1 MSSDAWRPE
10 DVEDDAE
17 EFEDDGEEVVED
29 GGEVEDDGEEVSEL
43 VLSVSY
49 KKQPIGLAV
58 EVSRT
63 WVFSGLTADLGVE
76 VEGAWFAISVSCNRH
91 KISND
96 QFHLCDVQQQKRWME
111 IQKKMRD
118 QNFEIHFCCC
128 HAWNAKLK
136 IVEGMDSMDESGGDW
151 EELGNGSV
159 SGGVEVVAEVD
170 GVSAEDEWKWKAQI
184 PQMKVVQAG
193 KNLKM
198 DGFQAGSTYDM

>member
-10 DVEDDAE
+10 EVEDDAE

-76 VEGAWFAISVSCNRH
+76 IEGAWFAISVSRNRH
-91 KISND
+91 KII
-96 QFHLCDVQQQKRWME
+96 E
-111 IQKKMRD
+111 
-118 QNFEIHFCCC
+118 
-128 HAWNAKLK
+128 
-136 IVEGMDSMDESGGDW
+136 VEGMDSMDESGGDW
-151 EELGNGSV
+151 EELGDGSV

-184 PQMKVVQAG
+184 PQMKVVEAG

-198 DGFQAGSTYDM
+198 DGFQARSTYDM